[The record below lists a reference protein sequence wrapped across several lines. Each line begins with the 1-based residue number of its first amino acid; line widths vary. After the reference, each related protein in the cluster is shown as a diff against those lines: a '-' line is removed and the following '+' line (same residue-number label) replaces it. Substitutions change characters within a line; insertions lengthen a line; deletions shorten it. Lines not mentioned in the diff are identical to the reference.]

1 MKRIICFLALAL
13 SLVVLSGCSGRKTTI
28 DFEKCVDVSFTGYNG
43 EGTAYISP
51 DSGYLFSLLGDM
63 NMLSAAELVDSFTI
77 NPPENNGTLSNGDKV
92 TVEIETDKELLKNAK
107 VAVKNTEL
115 SFTVSGLKDKP
126 EADIFAD
133 VSLAVSGASPYCKV
147 SAAYTGDI
155 SSINNYSFMIT
166 AADGTEAQTCK
177 NGDKV
182 TVSLIDNALNNLRN
196 DYVIKETSRD
206 YVVKAD
212 STYILSPD
220 DLDGEGR
227 EKLNETAQNCLNEQ
241 INNILSNKKSVGS
254 AIIAKLTGYNPISVA
269 SSSAVVTS
277 IDNVEF
283 NSAYVGTAYET
294 SMFGSVSEK
303 RYVYFFYDADLSH
316 NYKSPETRHCL
327 LLIRLTDAI
336 ITKDGLSY
344 SNVSVGARADFQTAY
359 NELITSDF
367 GKLS

>member
-13 SLVVLSGCSGRKTTI
+13 SLIVLSGCSGRKTTI

-92 TVEIETDKELLKNAK
+92 TVEIGTDKELLKNAK

-126 EADIFAD
+126 EADIFTD
-133 VSLAVSGASPYCKV
+133 VSLAVSGSSPYCEV

-155 SSINNYSFMIT
+155 SSINNYSFKIT

-182 TVSLIDNALNNLRN
+182 TVSLIDNAINYLRN
-196 DYVIKETSRD
+196 DYIIKETSRD
-206 YVVKAD
+206 YVVQAD

-269 SSSAVVTS
+269 SSGAVVTS

-283 NSAYVGTAYET
+283 NSAYVGTAYEK
-294 SMFGSVSEK
+294 SAFGSVSEK

-316 NYKSPETRHCL
+316 NYKSLETRHCL

-336 ITKDGLSY
+336 ITEDGISY
-344 SNVSVGARADFQTAY
+344 SNASVGARADFQTAY
-359 NELITSDF
+359 SELITSDF